1 MSLPTWI
8 PDDGCVKT
16 LEENPCYTCISLGV
30 PPTGHSADVDTVG
43 NGATKDCAAADC

>member
-1 MSLPTWI
+1 MLH
-8 PDDGCVKT
+8 
-16 LEENPCYTCISLGV
+16 LHLAGV